1 LVKIPSKIGKK
12 WEEGAFRLI
21 FTMQLDTKYSTF
33 VDNNNINSTV
43 VKPLI
48 KKNSKG
54 KYIGKFES

>member
-1 LVKIPSKIGKK
+1 LAKIPSKIGKK

-33 VDNNNINSTV
+33 VGNNNINSTV

-48 KKNSKG
+48 KKTQREN
-54 KYIGKFES
+54 I